1 VASEY
6 GNGYDELM
14 LDWNESPL
22 GPPPAAVERV
32 IARAHLLHKYPRGL
46 MEEVAGLAAQYLG
59 IDSAQILLTSGVDEA
74 IDIAMSQASRGL
86 AVTPGFDFE
95 PRVRACD
102 RPFCPIPLGPDWQPP
117 FWADQLGP
125 GDAVFIAQP
134 GNPTGNLIGQDWIDQ
149 VRASAGYFFR
159 DETYQE
165 FCSAPSAL
173 RQPIPDDGLMIYRSF
188 AKAFGLA
195 GLRVGCLIGHRDL
208 ITRLEPFR
216 RFMPIDAVSLNAAAG
231 ALAEPGFVAELVTHI
246 LAARPRQVQ
255 ILRDSGLFLDVR
267 DTETNFVIAR
277 LPAGTSDDFVAAL
290 ARHRV
295 RVKACDFFGLDDWIR
310 VGVGSWDDQARL
322 AEVLAALRA
331 EARAG
336 AS

>member
-1 VASEY
+1 
-6 GNGYDELM
+6 
-14 LDWNESPL
+14 
-22 GPPPAAVERV
+22 
-32 IARAHLLHKYPRGL
+32 
-46 MEEVAGLAAQYLG
+46 
-59 IDSAQILLTSGVDEA
+59 
-74 IDIAMSQASRGL
+74 
-86 AVTPGFDFE
+86 
-95 PRVRACD
+95 
-102 RPFCPIPLGPDWQPP
+102 
-117 FWADQLGP
+117 
-125 GDAVFIAQP
+125 
-134 GNPTGNLIGQDWIDQ
+134 
-149 VRASAGYFFR
+149 
-159 DETYQE
+159 
-165 FCSAPSAL
+165 
-173 RQPIPDDGLMIYRSF
+173 MIYRSF